1 MPVEYTAGTLP
12 VYQWHGT
19 LTDGSSHEFVE
30 KFTSESWVMGFIRIQ
45 KILIEEVWILRMAN
59 RALPPCKDRA
69 SLGNGNRS
77 VVS

>member
-1 MPVEYTAGTLP
+1 MEYTAGALP
-12 VYQWHGT
+12 VCQWHGT
-19 LTDGSSHEFVE
+19 LTDRSSHEFVE

-59 RALPPCKDRA
+59 RALPPCKDHA